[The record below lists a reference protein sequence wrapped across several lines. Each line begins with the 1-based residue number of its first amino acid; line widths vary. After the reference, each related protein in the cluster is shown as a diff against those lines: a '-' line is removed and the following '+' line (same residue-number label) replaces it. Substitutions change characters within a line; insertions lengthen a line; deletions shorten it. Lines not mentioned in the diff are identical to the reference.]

1 MVLTNDLVNFLDEL
15 RGWHGGELR
24 GESLELGEGLGV
36 HSVHVVHLL
45 LHNALGGIGQG
56 FHLLEEITAEEETDK
71 PMTQNIVENIL
82 FN

>member
-45 LHNALGGIGQG
+45 LDDALGGISQR
-56 FHLLEEITAEEETDK
+56 FHLLEEITAKGESNK
-71 PMTQNIVENIL
+71 PMTQNIVKNIP